1 VTVLLAGE
9 PEAERDAIAS
19 GMLGSLSG
27 LVLVH
32 AEANVE
38 SILGVARGSGPKAV
52 VIDLA
57 DGSAERLALLTALR
71 QQAARLRIIALG
83 GDEAAARAAGV
94 TAHLSRPLDRQ
105 RLAEVVR
112 DAVLQSYRD
121 QA

>member
-1 VTVLLAGE
+1 VLLAGE

-32 AEANVE
+32 AEATVE

-57 DGSAERLALLTALR
+57 DGSVERLALLTALR
-71 QQAARLRIIALG
+71 QQAARLRLIALG

-94 TAHLSRPLDRQ
+94 TAHLSRPLDMQ